1 MREAMQREA
10 AGRTNARNSQA
21 LGAYVQAI
29 KDRVESN
36 WLRPPGARNISCKVR
51 VNQLPGGQI
60 TGFRLLGSCGN
71 AAVDRS
77 VEQAI
82 RKSDPLPRAP
92 SDSVFSPEIE
102 FNFEP
107 DQ

>member
-1 MREAMQREA
+1 M
-10 AGRTNARNSQA
+10 
-21 LGAYVQAI
+21 
-29 KDRVESN
+29 ESN
-36 WLRPPGARNISCKVR
+36 WIRPSGARNISCKVS
-51 VNQLPGGQI
+51 VKQLPGGQI
-60 TGFRLLGSCGN
+60 SSFRLLGSCGG

-82 RKSDPLPRAP
+82 RKSDPLPKAP
-92 SDSVFSPEIE
+92 SDSVFSSEIV

>member
-1 MREAMQREA
+1 MQTIAGGLKGFVSVNKREA
-10 AGRTNARNSQA
+10 S
-21 LGAYVQAI
+21 I
-29 KDRVESN
+29 
-36 WLRPPGARNISCKVR
+36 
-51 VNQLPGGQI
+51 
-60 TGFRLLGSCGN
+60 FRLLGSCGS

-92 SDSVFSPEIE
+92 SDSVFSSEIE